1 MTNTTEVFQ
10 PQYPYLALPATTTM
24 VYVDGVLCPD
34 LEPLEIVRGSWP
46 DFGLARFAHNPA
58 ISKSGDAISY
68 GDCENRFAMGRTVS
82 VRQLYN
88 GVPPGQATF
97 DLPIFVGQIEG
108 AQSTIDASG
117 QTSTIMAA
125 DFSTVMR
132 RITVYG
138 RHVLATD
145 GFTTFL
151 GGLDTTFNPSGIGNA
166 APSAVFR
173 EGQPYTPFCASDTD
187 TSPWTFASAINYL
200 LIGYLPSGVLDWPD
214 IGSLHALT
222 GGRAVRDLDVTG
234 LNLLDALHRC
244 CQRVGVSFRFT
255 PTLGE
260 TGPAQAIVFY
270 RNGRGRVVELNC
282 QPEGEPLDVSGTNV
296 MTLQSQRSLFPV
308 THRYIGQ
315 GNFKVYEATFELVK
329 AWDSDQE
336 DADYSQFSP
345 TTNAEFYAVKDVYRK
360 WCLNEAGDYANQPY
374 NRGEPFDF
382 APLFE
387 GAPFLHRRRRFRP
400 SLTTDK
406 QGQSLGYFLEVSYD
420 GIHWWQYLHA
430 FNVLTDQC
438 GIWLSSDSLDFDT
451 WIAALKGLL
460 RFRITASVVSDERL
474 SCTVSNGPVDSAVP
488 VIDHVLTLPRQ
499 FKYARISP
507 GSVLAQANPA
517 MLGAPAEIDD
527 TDVLYEHVRWQA
539 QAFRPTIEDIE
550 VRTPTLSL
558 HFEPGDGVTSSPESR
573 DLFSLRRDNRS
584 YVWIEH
590 VSMDFRNQQTRLKLV
605 RQRS

>member
-10 PQYPYLALPATTTM
+10 PRYPSLALPATTAR

-46 DFGLARFAHNPA
+46 DFGSARFAHNPA
-58 ISKSGDAISY
+58 ISQSGDAISC
-68 GDCENRFAMGRTVS
+68 GDCEDRFAMGRIVS

-88 GVPPGQATF
+88 GAPPGHATF
-97 DLPIFVGQIEG
+97 DLPLFVGQIEG
-108 AQSTIDASG
+108 AHCTMDPGG
-117 QTSTIMAA
+117 QTSAIMAS

-145 GFTTFL
+145 GRTTFL

-166 APSAVFR
+166 APSEVFQ
-173 EGQPYTPFCASDTD
+173 EGQTYTPFCASDTD
-187 TSPWTFASAINYL
+187 TRHWTFASIIDYL
-200 LIGYLPSGVLDWPD
+200 LISYLPNGVLHWPD
-214 IGSLHALT
+214 LESLKVLADRHCI
-222 GGRAVRDLDVTG
+222 RDLEVTG
-234 LNLLDALHRC
+234 LSLLDAIYQC

-255 PTLGE
+255 PMLTE

-270 RNGRGRVVELNC
+270 RNGRGRVVELSC
-282 QPEGEPLDVSGTNV
+282 QPKGEPLDVSRTNV
-296 MTLQSQRSLFPV
+296 MTLQSQRGFSPV

-315 GNFKVYEATFELVK
+315 GDFKVYEATFELVK
-329 AWDSDQE
+329 AWDSDRE
-336 DADYSQFSP
+336 NADYTQFSP
-345 TTNAEFYAVKDVYRK
+345 TTNAEFYTVKDVYRK
-360 WCLNEAGDYANQPY
+360 WCLNEAGDYTGQPH

-387 GAPFLHRRRRFRP
+387 GASFLHRRRRFRP
-400 SLTTDK
+400 SLTTDR
-406 QGQSLGYFLEVSYD
+406 QGQSFGYFLEVSYD
-420 GIHWWQYLHA
+420 GVHWWQYLHA

-438 GIWLSSDSLDFDT
+438 GVWLSSDSLDFDT
-451 WIAALKGLL
+451 WIAAVKGLL

-474 SCTVSNGPVDSAVP
+474 SCVVSDGPVGSAVP

-507 GSVLAQANPA
+507 GSVLAQVDPA
-517 MLGAPAEIDD
+517 MLGTSSEIDD
-527 TDVLYEHVRWQA
+527 TDTLYEHVRWQA
-539 QAFRPTIEDIE
+539 QVSRPIVEDIE
-550 VRTPTLSL
+550 VRTPALSL

-573 DLFSLRRDNRS
+573 ALFSLRRDNRS
-584 YVWIEH
+584 CVWIEQ
-590 VSMDFRNQQTRLKLV
+590 VTMDFRNQQTRLKLV